1 MTKSLKINTFLKCV
15 LRYSPLFVLEL
26 LLSWILAGTV
36 VRGNSLI
43 GTAVDTLFAGEEVRY
58 TSFLT
63 SLLLLTALGFA
74 AAFFKSIAASKFS
87 IQSQTLYKTL
97 VAQKLYR
104 LEYRYFDEHGSATV
118 INKMNS
124 DIAEAEELLGDNLP
138 FICMDAVAVLT
149 YAVYVGQMNLRL
161 LLLMLLCYPVVLWM
175 SDRVVKKLTS
185 LKKVHRQK
193 SDRITEIAQDCMSGI
208 LVLRSFGAEEYFGR
222 KLAQAADDLVA
233 NEEKRTRTS
242 NNAILIRRILG
253 WLPNIICAV
262 YAYVLVTRGAISL
275 GGLLTFI
282 LILGRFVDA
291 FVGLPFDIV
300 EAREHWVCIRRVE
313 ELMQAKDEESG
324 DYRPTADRVGGQHD
338 VSALAFEQV
347 SFAYTE
353 GTPVLR
359 ELSFSIPMG
368 GTVAFVG
375 DSGGGKSTV
384 FHLLCGFYAPCEGKY
399 LLFGRNFREWDLEAA
414 REQIALV
421 SQNVFLFPDTI
432 RANVAYANRTA
443 DEEAIVQA
451 CRNAGIHDFIMSLP
465 RQYDTEVGERGI
477 RLSGGERQRISI
489 ARAFLKDAPILL
501 MDEPTSAV
509 DLETEK
515 TIQEAM
521 ERLSAGRTCVIIAHR
536 LSTVRH
542 ADEIFVLKDGRIA
555 ESGTHE
561 SLMEQNGIYTAMYG
575 REETQ

>member
-1 MTKSLKINTFLKCV
+1 MIKPWKENTFLRCV
-15 LRYSPLFVLEL
+15 LRCSPLFLLEL
-26 LLSWILAGTV
+26 LLSWILAKAV
-36 VRGNSLI
+36 VEGNSLI

-63 SLLLLTALGFA
+63 YLLILTAVGFA

-87 IQSQTLYKTL
+87 INSQTLYKKL
-97 VAQKLYR
+97 VAEKLYR
-104 LEYRYFDEHGSATV
+104 LEYRYFDENGSAAV

-124 DIAEAEELLGDNLP
+124 DIAEADSLLGENLP
-138 FICMDAVAVLT
+138 VICTDAVAVLT
-149 YAVYVGQMNLRL
+149 YAVYVGQMNLSL
-161 LLLMLLCYPVVLWM
+161 LLLMLLCYPLVLWM

-208 LVLRSFGAEEYFGR
+208 LVLRSFGAEEYFGG

-262 YAYVLVTRGAISL
+262 YSYVLVTRGIISL

-282 LILGRFVDA
+282 LILGRFVDS

-313 ELMQAKDEESG
+313 EIMRAQDEKSG
-324 DYRPTADRVGGQHD
+324 DYRPDADNMGAD
-338 VSALAFEQV
+338 ALTFSHV

-353 GTPVLR
+353 GIPVLND
-359 ELSFSIPMG
+359 LSFQIPTG
-368 GTVAFVG
+368 STVAFVG

-384 FHLLCGFYAPCEGKY
+384 FHLLCGFYRPCEGDYFLYDK
-399 LLFGRNFREWDLEAA
+399 NFEEWNLEAA

-432 RANVAYANRTA
+432 RANVAYANRGA
-443 DEEAIVQA
+443 DEETVVRA
-451 CRNAGIHDFIMSLP
+451 CKNAGIHDFIMSLP
-465 RQYDTEVGERGI
+465 EQYDTQVGERGI
-477 RLSGGERQRISI
+477 RLSGGEKQRISI
-489 ARAFLKDAPILL
+489 ARAFLKNAPILL

-509 DLETEK
+509 DVETEK

-542 ADEIFVLKDGRIA
+542 ADEIHVLKDGRIA

-561 SLMEQNGIYTAMYG
+561 GLMKQNGIYAAMYG
-575 REETQ
+575 REEA

>member
-1 MTKSLKINTFLKCV
+1 MIKSMRGNTFLKCV
-15 LRYSPLFVLEL
+15 LRYSPLFFLEL
-26 LLSWILAGTV
+26 LLSWILAKAV
-36 VRGNSLI
+36 VEGNSLI

-63 SLLLLTALGFA
+63 YLLILTAVGFA

-87 IQSQTLYKTL
+87 IKSQTLYKTL
-97 VAQKLYR
+97 VAEKLYR

-124 DIAEAEELLGDNLP
+124 DVAEADALLGENLP
-138 FICMDAVAVLT
+138 FICTDAVAVLT

-208 LVLRSFGAEEYFGR
+208 LVLRSFCAEEYFGG
-222 KLAQAADDLVA
+222 KLAQAADDLVE

-262 YAYVLVTRGAISL
+262 YAYVLVARGDISL
-275 GGLLTFI
+275 GGLLAFI
-282 LILGRFVDA
+282 LILTRFVDA

-324 DYRPTADRVGGQHD
+324 DYRPGEDSVGRQHGAA
-338 VSALAFEQV
+338 ALTFDHV

-353 GTPVLR
+353 GTPVLQD
-359 ELSFSIPMG
+359 LSFQIPTG
-368 GTVAFVG
+368 STVAFVG

-384 FHLLCGFYAPCEGKY
+384 FHLLCGFYRPCEGDY
-399 LLFGRNFREWDLEAA
+399 FLFDKNFREWNLEAA

-432 RANVAYANRTA
+432 RANVAYANRDA
-443 DEEAIVQA
+443 DEAAVVQA
-451 CRNAGIHDFIMSLP
+451 CQNAGIHDFIMSLP
-465 RQYDTEVGERGI
+465 KQYDTEVGERGI

-489 ARAFLKDAPILL
+489 ARAFLKNAPILL

-509 DLETEK
+509 DVETEK

-542 ADEIFVLKDGRIA
+542 ANEIFVLKDGRIA

-561 SLMEQNGIYTAMYG
+561 SLMKQSGIYTAMYG
-575 REETQ
+575 REEA